1 MSGAGGREDLHRR
14 HPFVPGVAA
23 LVLTMLVY
31 SFASWL
37 ALDGVPDSESGLF
50 VVMGAVLG
58 LPMTGV
64 SVASPALLLV
74 ARVAGVGMLASLGAV
89 AVTRTR
95 MTRSAR
101 RA

>member
-1 MSGAGGREDLHRR
+1 VTGAGGRGDLRRR
-14 HPFVPGVAA
+14 HPFGPSVAA

-58 LPMTGV
+58 LPMAGV
-64 SVASPALLLV
+64 TVASPVLLLV
-74 ARVAGVGMLASLGAV
+74 ARVAGLGMLASLGAV
-89 AVTRTR
+89 AVTRMR